1 MTASL
6 RLSGHQTLD
15 IATYS
20 CPWVNTWVLSQI
32 PAYFSVCPRIS
43 LLYSCLIKSFYLLC
57 DLLMVIANP
66 SFTGNCLRYQVNG
79 YSGRMLKLYIT
90 FVPVIRSSKHFWLL
104 QCIWHQTMVI
114 YSWSITICSHWNH
127 CLWSQELWE
136 HKFLVLKWSAIL

>member
-90 FVPVIRSSKHFWLL
+90 FVPVIRTSKHFWLL
-104 QCIWHQTMVI
+104 QCIWHQTMII
-114 YSWSITICSHWNH
+114 YDVLPLAATETIVYGHRSSGIKNFGF
-127 CLWSQELWE
+127 E
-136 HKFLVLKWSAIL
+136 KWCAIL